1 MIVRYSIF
9 PRDGGYRV
17 FGISPKTG
25 EWEDCQALFGNGSL
39 WITYSTD
46 AEANAAIAPL
56 VKDDYLALL

>member
-17 FGISPKTG
+17 FGISPKTD

-39 WITYSTD
+39 WITYSTE